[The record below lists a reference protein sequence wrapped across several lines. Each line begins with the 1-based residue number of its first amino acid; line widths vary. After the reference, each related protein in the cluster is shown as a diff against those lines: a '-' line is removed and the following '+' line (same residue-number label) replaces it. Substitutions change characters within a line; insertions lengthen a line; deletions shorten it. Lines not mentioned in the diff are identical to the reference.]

1 MAHFLQLSE
10 FKELLTNGKW
20 LGDGRNNSGILMG
33 KERVLKGI
41 FSGDSDKFVA
51 SLIKFEEAELN
62 SLQSDLENHNLHALL
77 SKLPRTLQDC
87 FLNHFVPNA
96 ADPSKTKLIDI
107 VFSFIEVTE

>member
-1 MAHFLQLSE
+1 MKPIRMNMAHFLQLSE

-51 SLIKFEEAELN
+51 SLIKMAGSN
-62 SLQSDLENHNLHALL
+62 
-77 SKLPRTLQDC
+77 
-87 FLNHFVPNA
+87 
-96 ADPSKTKLIDI
+96 
-107 VFSFIEVTE
+107 